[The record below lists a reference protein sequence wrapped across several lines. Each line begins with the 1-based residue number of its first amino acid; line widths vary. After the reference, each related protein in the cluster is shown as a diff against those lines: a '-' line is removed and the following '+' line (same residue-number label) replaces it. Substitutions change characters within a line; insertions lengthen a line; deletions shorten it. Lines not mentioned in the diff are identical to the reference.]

1 MEGEKGKK
9 EGVEIQTKR
18 RKMKGEKE
26 IKREGY
32 REIERVDRGEIEIQR
47 QRVKEKAEREIISKK
62 DIQGEEIRQQDKERL
77 REKESECKKVKV

>member
-9 EGVEIQTKR
+9 EGVGIQTKR

-32 REIERVDRGEIEIQR
+32 REIERVDRGEIYR
-47 QRVKEKAEREIISKK
+47 QRVKERAEREIISKK
-62 DIQGEEIRQQDKERL
+62 DIQGEERM

>member
-1 MEGEKGKK
+1 MEGEKEKK

-62 DIQGEEIRQQDKERL
+62 DIQGEERRQQDKERL
-77 REKESECKKVKV
+77 RENESE